1 MRSQPGR
8 NCGEKSWV
16 ATISSK
22 DPNKVTCSFCGMS
35 FSDSSSLKRHGLV
48 HQEGGNF
55 PCDECGKVLKKKD
68 SLKDHKRTHT
78 GEKPFTCRSEHFF
91 G

>member
-1 MRSQPGR
+1 MRYHLNTVHYPDKFR
-8 NCGEKSWV
+8 C
-16 ATISSK
+16 
-22 DPNKVTCSFCGMS
+22 PFCHMT
-35 FSDSSSLKRHGLV
+35 FADSSSLKRHGLV

-91 G
+91 R